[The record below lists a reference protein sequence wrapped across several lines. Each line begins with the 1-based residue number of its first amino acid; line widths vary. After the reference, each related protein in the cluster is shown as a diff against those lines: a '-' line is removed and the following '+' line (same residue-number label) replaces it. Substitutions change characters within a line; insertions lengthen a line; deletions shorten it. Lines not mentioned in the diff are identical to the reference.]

1 MSFLRFI
8 LWFLIIYYLFKVIT
22 RIFAPILMKRFA
34 NKMRDR
40 FQKQYHN
47 QQESTH
53 EEGEVIIEKMNTSA
67 KKTSNDIGEYVDFEE
82 VEE

>member
-1 MSFLRFI
+1 
-8 LWFLIIYYLFKVIT
+8 
-22 RIFAPILMKRFA
+22 MKRFA

-40 FQKQYHN
+40 FQQQYHN